1 MNAHTGVIFHLAV
14 GKMNAETFGSRLRL
28 WRRTNMV
35 KQAALAHDL
44 GVTQAAVSR
53 WENGLD
59 TPSARLMG
67 KLEDLLTNRDSL
79 PLIERHFIERQ
90 AAVRG
95 LFDIDGVRLLTS
107 SHGLRQLWPDFAAM
121 QDIALADYVVG
132 ELAALIHDAEYSRQI
147 RKGEMLLVT
156 GVTERHLDLDIDHAV
171 RHRWHVCM
179 RPIGTKI
186 LGDMVFEPC
195 AAATPAGIESVLN
208 AHDLTG

>member
-1 MNAHTGVIFHLAV
+1 
-14 GKMNAETFGSRLRL
+14 
-28 WRRTNMV
+28 MV

-67 KLEDLLTNRDSL
+67 KLEDLLTNRDNP
-79 PLIERHFIERQ
+79 PLLERRFIERQ

-95 LFDIDGVRLLTS
+95 LFDLDGVRLLTS
-107 SHGLRQLWPDFAAM
+107 SHGFRQLWPDFAAM
-121 QDIALADYVVG
+121 EDVALADNMVG
-132 ELAALIHDAEYSRQI
+132 ELAALVHDAEYARQI

-179 RPIGTKI
+179 RPFGTKI
-186 LGDMVFEPC
+186 VADMVFEPC
-195 AAATPAGIESVLN
+195 DPAVPVGIESLLN
-208 AHDLTG
+208 ANDLTG